1 MIANENEQPI
11 EPAFRA
17 LMAALAEGTDRVLN
31 GDPPPPPRRW
41 KKKNGFVLLAF
52 EFGRTAGGRVN
63 YISNADRGDMVE
75 ALRAFLLRA
84 NPIDETDVLL
94 AMAREHDR
102 EDAAMRGE
110 PSPWR
115 DIDEDDHVLTDD
127 DKVFISE
134 RLASMKAALVAARK
148 AGL

>member
-1 MIANENEQPI
+1 MKSANENEQPI

-17 LMAALAEGTDRVLN
+17 LMNALAEGVDRILN
-31 GDPPPPPRRW
+31 GNPPPAPQRW

-52 EFGRTAGGRVN
+52 EFNRTKGGRVN
-63 YISNADRGDMVE
+63 YISNAERRDMVE
-75 ALRAFLLRA
+75 AMREFLKRA

-102 EDAAMRGE
+102 EESAMKGE

-115 DIDEDDHVLTDD
+115 EIDEGDDLSES
-127 DKVFISE
+127 DKVFVAE
-134 RLASMKAALVAARK
+134 RMAAMKAALAAARK